1 MTTAIKAIAKSMGGR
16 IEDLREI
23 LPNILEAMEFLTL
36 LTTSNFVTIQYYVVS
51 TGIILMSRKTVERLR
66 DQAEVGI
73 LLLVLS
79 SFSVMGVSVREE
91 L

>member
-36 LTTSNFVTIQYYVVS
+36 L
-51 TGIILMSRKTVERLR
+51 LLP
-66 DQAEVGI
+66 I
-73 LLLVLS
+73 LLPFGVMLLAQA
-79 SFSVMGVSVREE
+79 SF
-91 L
+91 